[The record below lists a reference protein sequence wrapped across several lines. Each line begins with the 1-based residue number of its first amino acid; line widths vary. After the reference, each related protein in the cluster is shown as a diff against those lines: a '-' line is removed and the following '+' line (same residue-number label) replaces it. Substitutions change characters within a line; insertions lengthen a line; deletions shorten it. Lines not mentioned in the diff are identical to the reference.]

1 MVWKEAEPVFQ
12 GRFHGRRRCLIV
24 RSLETRAPAEKGSI
38 MHINDNKELL
48 WLKRNSRDCSQ
59 SKKWYTYHV

>member
-12 GRFHGRRRCLIV
+12 GRFHGRRRCRIV

-38 MHINDNKELL
+38 MHINGNKELPEYL
-48 WLKRNSRDCSQ
+48 
-59 SKKWYTYHV
+59 T